1 MLTAEN
7 FKDMTREEQE
17 KYLIASTR
25 KEGLEA
31 WGGSFGMANISLDG
45 GGLTLN
51 LSTSYGLEKIARVEY
66 SLLPLSATEQTDSQ
80 ISGVVNRTGASL
92 FTTYNPNTLSQYDLL
107 TIPVGLRASSA
118 GNKTVWLITMQLF
131 VDDSN
136 TPIKTYSARIPY

>member
-7 FKDMTREEQE
+7 FNDMTKEEQE
-17 KYLIASTR
+17 RYLIASTR

-31 WGGSFGMANISLDG
+31 WGGSLGMANISLDG
-45 GGLTLN
+45 GGLSLN
-51 LSTSYGLEKIARVEY
+51 LSTSYGLEKITRVEY

-107 TIPVGLRASSA
+107 TIPVGVRASSA

-131 VDDSN
+131 TDNSN